1 MFSHVWKI
9 IVCVEIIQIY
19 TYARKLQILLRD
31 FSQSNHNS
39 NKIYTVIRSTLDKT
53 FSHLQIYC
61 YLICTEHLQNW
72 FMESFQNF
80 SFLCTYWALTSFI
93 QNILLFCFLFVCVFL
108 LFFIEKKIWL
118 WFCITWRK
126 LLRNMGNTGYI
137 TRWKICLNQ
146 QYFFQEIH
154 KCLVVV
160 HFPLL

>member
-1 MFSHVWKI
+1 MFSYVWKI

-93 QNILLFCFLFVCVFL
+93 QNILLFCFFVCLCFSFVFYR
-108 LFFIEKKIWL
+108 KKD
-118 WFCITWRK
+118 
-126 LLRNMGNTGYI
+126 
-137 TRWKICLNQ
+137 
-146 QYFFQEIH
+146 
-154 KCLVVV
+154 LVVV
-160 HFPLL
+160 LHYLKKIIKKYGQHWVYYEMENLLKSTVFFPRNT